1 MTVEGLGA
9 QHCAPMAPKSG
20 AAAAT
25 PAVELLAVT
34 KRFGNMVAVDG
45 IDLAVREG
53 EFFTLL
59 GASGCGKTTTLRL
72 IAGFELPTGG
82 HIRIGGQ
89 DVSEEP
95 AYRRP
100 VHTVF
105 QSYALFPH
113 LTVSE
118 NVAFPLRIRRL
129 AAEERRRRV
138 LAALDL
144 VQMSGLQ
151 DRRPAQLSGG
161 QQQRVALARALVNE
175 PKVLLLDEPLGALD
189 LKLRKEMQT
198 ELKHMQKRLGI
209 TFVFVTHDQE
219 EALAMSDRIALM
231 HEGRIVQVDDPTG
244 LYNAPVNRYA
254 AAFIGETNL
263 LSATIDGG
271 DDATLRVRWLGHHVV
286 LNRPAGAAPSGQAVT
301 LAIRP
306 EQIVRAPSPE
316 EERAGGLAVD
326 GVLTESVF
334 IGTDLRLIYR
344 VETGETLI
352 CRVQNR
358 AAATPEPG
366 ERARLLLPRGALRC
380 LTS

>member
-1 MTVEGLGA
+1 MTMDSPGA
-9 QHCAPMAPKSG
+9 PHGAPLDLKTR

-25 PAVELLAVT
+25 PAVELSAVT
-34 KRFGNMVAVDG
+34 KRFGEMVAVDG
-45 IDLAVREG
+45 IDLAIREG

-72 IAGFELPTGG
+72 IAGFELPTEG

-89 DVSEEP
+89 DVSEDP

-113 LTVSE
+113 LSVLG

-129 AAEERRRRV
+129 PSAERRRLA

-231 HEGRIVQVDDPTG
+231 HEGRIVQIGDPAS

-263 LSATIDGG
+263 LPAEVAGVG
-271 DDATLRVRWLGHHVV
+271 DDGLRLRCLGRDVI
-286 LNRPAGAAPSGQAVT
+286 LPAPDERPAPGRIVD

-306 EQIVRAPSPE
+306 EQIVRSPLPWE
-316 EERAGGLAVD
+316 EGN
-326 GVLTESVF
+326 GVLVEAVLREAVF
-334 IGTDLRLIYR
+334 IGTDLRLIYE
-344 VETGETLI
+344 VASGDTLI
-352 CRVQNR
+352 CRIQNR
-358 AAATPEPG
+358 TAPPPEPG
-366 ERARLLLPRGALRC
+366 ERASLLLPGAALRC

>member
-1 MTVEGLGA
+1 MTMENPGA
-9 QHCAPMAPKSG
+9 PQGAPLDLKPR
-20 AAAAT
+20 AATAT
-25 PAVELLAVT
+25 PAVELSAVT
-34 KRFGNMVAVDG
+34 KRFGEMVAVDG
-45 IDLAVREG
+45 IDLAIREG

-72 IAGFELPTGG
+72 IAGFELPTEGS
-82 HIRIGGQ
+82 IRIGGQ
-89 DVSEEP
+89 DVSEDP

-113 LTVSE
+113 LSVLE

-129 AAEERRRRV
+129 PAAERQRLA

-144 VQMSGLQ
+144 VQMSGMQ
-151 DRRPAQLSGG
+151 DRRPSQLSGG

-175 PKVLLLDEPLGALD
+175 PKVLLDEPLGALD

-231 HEGRIVQVDDPTG
+231 HEGRIVQIGDPAS

-254 AAFIGETNL
+254 AAFIGETNILPAEVAAVDADGLRLRCLGEEVL
-263 LSATIDGG
+263 LPAQGQG
-271 DDATLRVRWLGHHVV
+271 LAPGQVV
-286 LNRPAGAAPSGQAVT
+286 D

-306 EQIVRAPSPE
+306 EQIIRSPQPRDE
-316 EERAGGLAVD
+316 GDGILVEAV
-326 GVLTESVF
+326 LREAVF
-334 IGTDLRLIYR
+334 IGTDLRLIY
-344 VETGETLI
+344 EAASGDTLI

-358 AAATPEPG
+358 TGAPPAPG
-366 ERARLLLPRGALRC
+366 ESTSLLLPGAALRC

>member
-1 MTVEGLGA
+1 MTKDSPGA
-9 QHCAPMAPKSG
+9 LQGAPMESKAGP
-20 AAAAT
+20 AT
-25 PAVELLAVT
+25 SMPAVELSAVT
-34 KRFGNMVAVDG
+34 KRFGDMVAVDG
-45 IDLAVREG
+45 IDLAIREG

-72 IAGFELPTGG
+72 IAGFELPTEG

-89 DVSEEP
+89 AVSDEP

-113 LTVSE
+113 LSVLE

-129 AAEERRRRV
+129 PATERRRLV
-138 LAALDL
+138 DSALDL

-189 LKLRKEMQT
+189 LKLRKEMQI

-219 EALAMSDRIALM
+219 EALAMSDRVALM
-231 HEGRIVQVDDPTG
+231 HEGRIVQIGDPAS

-254 AAFIGETNL
+254 AAFIGETNIL
-263 LSATIDGG
+263 RAEVEASAG
-271 DDATLRVRWLGHHVV
+271 ATLHLRCLGRSVALPAPTDALLPGRVID
-286 LNRPAGAAPSGQAVT
+286 

-306 EQIVRAPSPE
+306 ERIIRMPSKAE
-316 EERAGGLAVD
+316 EIEGGILLE
-326 GVLTESVF
+326 GVLREAVF
-334 IGTDLRLIYR
+334 IGTDLRLMYE
-344 VETGETLI
+344 VPSGETLI
-352 CRVQNR
+352 CRIQNR
-358 AAATPEPG
+358 TAAPPEPG
-366 ERARLLLPRGALRC
+366 ERVPLLLPGPALRC